1 MPKIIFEE
9 RAVAFIDV
17 LGFKSVVENADSKN
31 QTFLEELV
39 ETLETAVPGLDGR
52 VDSSVPKELIPRHI
66 SISDSIILSA
76 PLTSDKMSSYCGLS
90 ILVMR
95 AIQLTHIFLAK
106 GYLIRGGI
114 SIGPVWHTD
123 SNIVGLAYQNA
134 YLIETKTGSP
144 RIELDSKAKDYW
156 LQRNDASNS
165 MCLNYRERF
174 MVNGLHDY
182 YIQDGTHG
190 AAEKAFKAYRTTI
203 EQKIAGEV
211 VDSVQYKWWWFG
223 EFLNSEIKRNQF
235 IGYT

>member
-1 MPKIIFEE
+1 MPKRVFEE

-17 LGFKSVVENADSKN
+17 LGFKSVVENSGGSNLK
-31 QTFLEELV
+31 FLEELV
-39 ETLETAVPGLDGR
+39 ETLETAVPGLDGT
-52 VDSSVPKELIPRHI
+52 VDHTVPKELIPKHI

-76 PLTSDKMSSYCGLS
+76 PMTSDKMRSYCGLS

-114 SIGPVWHTD
+114 AIGKVWHTD
-123 SNIVGLAYQNA
+123 SNIVGAAYQDA
-134 YLIETKTGSP
+134 YLIETKTGAP
-144 RIELDSKAKDYW
+144 RIELSEKAKEYW
-156 LQRNDASNS
+156 LQRNGNSNS
-165 MCLNYRERF
+165 MCLQYRERF

-190 AAEKAFKAYRTTI
+190 AAERAFGNYKNTI
-203 EQKIAGEV
+203 EKNIATEV

-223 EFLNSEIKRNQF
+223 EFLNSEIERNQF
-235 IGYT
+235 IVHT